1 MPGSGKSFVAFNLAA
16 SIAQEQLTN
25 VLLIDADPLRR
36 NLSIVLGQND
46 RPGLLELI
54 VESERRPDDVVLKTD
69 QPGLRFMPAGQ
80 PRANSTELLAGKR
93 MQALLETLQ
102 GPDTVV
108 LMDSPPVLL
117 TAEAR
122 VLAERVDYTLVVVEA
137 GRTTVGDV
145 GAILKMLAHSH
156 SSMQFVL
163 NKTPVPS
170 GGRAASYYGYD
181 YSQK

>member
-1 MPGSGKSFVAFNLAA
+1 L
-16 SIAQEQLTN
+16 
-25 VLLIDADPLRR
+25 
-36 NLSIVLGQND
+36 
-46 RPGLLELI
+46 
-54 VESERRPDDVVLKTD
+54 
-69 QPGLRFMPAGQ
+69 
-80 PRANSTELLAGKR
+80 
-93 MQALLETLQ
+93 
-102 GPDTVV
+102 
-108 LMDSPPVLL
+108 DSPPVLL

-170 GGRAASYYGYD
+170 GGRAASYYSYD
-181 YSQK
+181 YGQK